1 MKVIRV
7 TEHNVD
13 DAVQKASALIRA
25 GGIVAFPTE
34 TFYGIGAHYADET
47 VLRRIYSLKQR
58 STKNALPLL
67 IGSKKLLKLLTPSIH
82 EIAAMMMNRFWPG
95 PLTILFPAKSNLH
108 NLITAGTEKVAVRM
122 PGGSIALRLAQSLE
136 FPITATSANIS
147 GMPPAENAGQVFRYF
162 KDGIDLLIDGGS
174 TSGTL
179 PSTIIDIVD
188 NKIII
193 VRQGVIPKADILY
206 CS

>member
-1 MKVIRV
+1 MNVIRV

-13 DAVQKASALIRA
+13 DAVQKASALIRD

-34 TFYGIGAHYADET
+34 TFYGIGTHYADET
-47 VLRRIYSLKQR
+47 ALRRIYTLKQR
-58 STKNALPLL
+58 STEHALPLL
-67 IGSKKLLKLLTPSIH
+67 IGSKKLLKLVTPSIH
-82 EIAAMMMNRFWPG
+82 DIAAMMMNRFWPG
-95 PLTILFPAKSNLH
+95 PLTILFPARSNLH

-122 PGGSIALRLAQSLE
+122 PGGSIGLRLAQSLE

-147 GMPPAENAGQVFRYF
+147 GMPPAENADQVFRYF

-179 PSTIIDIVD
+179 PSTIIDIID

-193 VRQGVIPKADILY
+193 VRQGVIPKADILH